1 MNIRD
6 VLKELGSQMGLDN
19 LKLDENRVCRL
30 VFDKEYAV
38 DIEASE
44 DEKIVH
50 IYARGV
56 SVPPEKRE
64 EFYALLLEANLFGK
78 GTGGAMFALD
88 QTQNDVYLCRALA
101 MDSTDY
107 QDFVNVLE
115 SFVNHLEAWAKKIDS
130 GALTREG
137 GASKTSSEVE
147 MLPPGPGEGFIKA

>member
-1 MNIRD
+1 MNIKD
-6 VLKELGSQMGLDN
+6 VLVELGKQMGLDG

-30 VFDKEYAV
+30 VFDKQYAV

-50 IYARGV
+50 IYSKVTTA
-56 SVPPEKRE
+56 PPEHRD

-88 QTQNDVYLCRALA
+88 QSQNDVYLCRALS

-107 QDFVNVLE
+107 QEFVNVLE
-115 SFVNHLEAWAKKIDS
+115 SFVNHVEAWSKKIESGDLSREGASAEMSSDVDMPGPDS
-130 GALTREG
+130 GFL
-137 GASKTSSEVE
+137 
-147 MLPPGPGEGFIKA
+147 KA

>member
-6 VLKELGSQMGLDN
+6 VLKELGLQMGLDN

-30 VFDKEYAV
+30 VFDKEFAV

-50 IYARGV
+50 IYAKVV
-56 SVPPEKRE
+56 SAPPEKRE

-88 QTQNDVYLCRALA
+88 QTQNDVYLCRALS
-101 MDSTDY
+101 MESTDY

-115 SFVNHLEAWAKKIDS
+115 TFVNHLEAWVKKIDS
-130 GALTREG
+130 GSLSREG
-137 GASKTSSEVE
+137 SAASTSSDVDFS
-147 MLPPGPGEGFIKA
+147 PSSGHGFIKA

>member
-6 VLKELGSQMGLDN
+6 VLKELGAHMGLDN

-30 VFDKEYAV
+30 VFDKEFAV

-50 IYARGV
+50 IYAKVV
-56 SVPPEKRE
+56 SAPPEKRE

-78 GTGGAMFALD
+78 GTGGSMFALD
-88 QTQNDVYLCRALA
+88 QTQNDVYLCRALS

-107 QDFVNVLE
+107 QDFVNILE
-115 SFVNHLEAWAKKIDS
+115 SFINHLEAWAKKIDS
-130 GALTREG
+130 GSLAHEG
-137 GASKTSSEVE
+137 GASNLSSDID
-147 MLPPGPGEGFIKA
+147 LPPGPEHGFIKA